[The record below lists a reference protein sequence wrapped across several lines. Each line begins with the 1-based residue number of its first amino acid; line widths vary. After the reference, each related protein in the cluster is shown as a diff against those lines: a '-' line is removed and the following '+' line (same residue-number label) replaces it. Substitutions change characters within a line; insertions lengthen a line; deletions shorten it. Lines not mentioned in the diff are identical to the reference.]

1 MFTNQFY
8 SRAAVALLLAAGAA
22 LSSCN
27 DKTEV
32 ATPERVVGEKFS
44 GDTLRSPLKG
54 TIPGRSGPYYMTKDV
69 TVNDGDTLWIQAG
82 VKIIVIGNP
91 RSPSTFGQATN
102 NPTFFINGVLL
113 STGTKDHPVDI
124 NVADNLKNDPS
135 TVVDAAADPSF
146 KGYWGGINGDGATL
160 IAVKWTNIGYVGGP
174 YGANAPTGYAAG
186 DPKFGIS
193 MLARKAN
200 ARFVLEDSYLH
211 GSVDDCIRLQNATF
225 SVLRNKF
232 EKTGKAGGEAVNVK
246 AGCVGDIGYNVFV
259 GGATNGVKVA
269 SVAGS
274 TVQTN
279 VVTYNNTFVNCGYR
293 QTKSGRGGSIN
304 YEVQAKGLIYNNL
317 IANCRFGLR
326 LRSDD
331 RPDTA
336 NIRLG
341 NQYYYAN
348 TADQA
353 AEFNANTAGSLT
365 SLLTSMRRVT
375 TDTRGAAQDN
385 NPRFQSFDLTTAS
398 GTTAAPTTLIQWT
411 NFLKPADNLRL
422 QAGSSALGKGY
433 TGFQPLNVV
442 SSVNIPGIFTP
453 TSTAP
458 GTDAGAYQSNGSGNQ
473 Q

>member
-1 MFTNQFY
+1 MLTNTLY
-8 SRAAVALLLAAGAA
+8 SRAAMALLLAAGAA

-54 TIPGRSGPYYMTKDV
+54 TIPGRTAPYYMTKDV

-91 RSPSTFGQATN
+91 RTPSTFGQATN

-113 STGTKDHPVDI
+113 STGTKSQPVDI
-124 NVADNLKNDPS
+124 NVADNLKSDPS
-135 TVVDAAADPSF
+135 TVVDVAADPSF
-146 KGYWGGINGDGATL
+146 KGYWGGINGDGASL
-160 IAVKWTNIGYVGGP
+160 IAMKWTNMGYVGGP

-200 ARFVLEDSYLH
+200 ARFVLEDSYIH
-211 GSVDDCIRLQNATF
+211 GSVDDCIRLQNANF
-225 SVLRNKF
+225 SVMRNKF

-246 AGCVGDIGYNVFV
+246 AGCVGDIAYNVFV
-259 GGATNGVKVA
+259 GGATNGAKVA

-274 TVQTN
+274 PVQTN
-279 VVTYNNTFVNCGYR
+279 VATYNNTFANCGYR

-317 IANCRFGLR
+317 IVNCRFGLR

-336 NIRLG
+336 NVRYG

-348 TADQA
+348 TTDQA
-353 AEFNANTAGSLT
+353 AELNAATAGSLT
-365 SLLTSMRRVT
+365 RSKS
-375 TDTRGAAQDN
+375 TDTRGAAQAN
-385 NPRFQSFDLTTAS
+385 SPRFQSFDLTTAS
-398 GTTAAPTTLIQWT
+398 GTTAAPTTTIQWT
-411 NFLKPADNLRL
+411 NFLKPADNLHL
-422 QAGSSALGKGY
+422 QAGSPALGKGY
-433 TGFQPLNVV
+433 TSFQPLNAV
-442 SSVNIPGIFTP
+442 SSVNVPGIFTP

-458 GTDAGAYQSNGSGNQ
+458 GVDAGAYQANGSGNQ
-473 Q
+473 Y